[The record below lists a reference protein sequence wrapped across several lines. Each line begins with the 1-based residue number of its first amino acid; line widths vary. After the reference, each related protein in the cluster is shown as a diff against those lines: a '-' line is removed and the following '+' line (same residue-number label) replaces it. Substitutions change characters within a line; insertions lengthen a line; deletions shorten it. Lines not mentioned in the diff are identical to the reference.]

1 MSAQLEEIVQKL
13 SELKVLDLVKL
24 KTLLEETWG
33 VKAAAAVAVAA
44 PAAAGAA
51 APAEEAATEFNIQL
65 KEVPADKKLNV
76 IKTLREITGLGL
88 KEAKDLADNP
98 AGKFVKE
105 KVSKAD
111 AEAVKK
117 KLEEAGA
124 VVAVL
129 PA

>member
-33 VKAAAAVAVAA
+33 VKAAAPVAAVAA
-44 PAAAGAA
+44 VAAA
-51 APAEEAATEFNIQL
+51 APAEEAATEFNVQI

-76 IKTLREITGLGL
+76 IKAVRELTGLGL
-88 KEAKDLADNP
+88 KEAKDVADNP
-98 AGKFVKE
+98 AGKNVKE

-111 AEAVKK
+111 ADAAKK

-124 VVAVL
+124 IVAVL